1 MQEIKERNEER
12 EDDNRHLRNQLLN
25 KDQEIFKLKTL
36 IAEKEKEKQTQDH
49 NIISD
54 ISLPLDQ
61 NDNKDLN
68 EIYDSEIVPLS

>member
-1 MQEIKERNEER
+1 M
-12 EDDNRHLRNQLLN
+12 
-25 KDQEIFKLKTL
+25 